1 MAKRLKD
8 LEGWEI
14 LVTDQNGKIIEEA
27 KRGRSHRGQTIERIS
42 LKRKSDG
49 ITLTR
54 GDSIKVRNDKITKRT
69 PDDYFYRFIQDI
81 KLNTMNNVV
90 EVWVFDYVNWT
101 VVQPVEFYIDTNP
114 KVMELNESSSFY
126 SRMFENEVD
135 KDELYLSLEP
145 SEIYLVNFLS
155 KINIVGEKS
164 LVKISE
170 VDKVC
175 KYICAANFAKYSPFI
190 YEKEVEAIKDLS
202 FKEVEEHFKN
212 ILFPPE
218 IEQEDENETAR
229 KSPMKRGRGRPKRID
244 SPHKIELPL
253 DPSSESESE
262 SESEPEPEPEVSLSE
277 EFRDPEMVSDEEEQN
292 KSESDGDLIESSN
305 DEEDLIDDFDDEEFA
320 KPVRKRGRPR
330 SATPKVK
337 KTKRDRAVA
346 KDAKVKKVKKVY
358 YIAPTIKKFT
368 KLNVV
373 RAKKKYT
380 PFSKKYN
387 SINEIPNLT
396 TTPGFYQQS
405 KEDVFNQLE
414 TKLET
419 KKKHDVVETIF
430 SKVKKQLYSSHG
442 KEMIVQ
448 SKDFDDIIP
457 GRENEFASIYLSIY
471 SAIESGSATTVYIAG
486 TPGVGKTLTVRE
498 VMKEISKSAI
508 NDELPSFSYVEINGL
523 KMVKPTDSYEVLWNS
538 ISGERLTWGAAMESL
553 EFYFNKVPQEKKRT
567 MVVLLDE
574 LDALVTK
581 GQDIMYNFFN
591 WTTYENAKL
600 IVIAVAN
607 TMDLPERQ
615 LGNKVSSRIGF
626 TRIMFSGYN
635 HDELKAI
642 IDFRLKGLNNS
653 FFYVDTKTGSAHLM
667 DMDDEDSDRFSI
679 TMPATMKRVQLRMSE
694 DAIEIAS
701 RKVASVSGDARR
713 ALKVCKRAVEIAEQY
728 YMNKHGYGYDG
739 DAVEEDEVE
748 EEAVEDEI
756 DSKKNEDSA
765 DIQTVHINHVMKALN
780 ETINSQSVNFISGLS
795 FTCKLFLFA
804 LLNLSKKTGLQEQS
818 LGDIIDEIKNLIEV
832 NGNNKFIMNLQDMIF
847 AKGIPNNYE
856 QLRMISWEYLMNELI
871 ESGLIIRQTMRNERI
886 SCVRLNISTEDVK
899 HALYQDETLKSL

>member
-14 LVTDQNGKIIEEA
+14 LVTDQHGKIIEEA
-27 KRGRSHRGQTIERIS
+27 KRGRSRRGQTVERIS

-49 ITLTR
+49 TTLTR
-54 GDSIKVRNDKITKRT
+54 GDSIKVRNDKINKRN
-69 PDDYFYRFIQDI
+69 PEDHLYRFIQDI

-101 VVQPVEFYIDTNP
+101 VVQPVEFYMDTNP
-114 KVMELNESSSFY
+114 KVMESNETTSFY
-126 SRMFENEVD
+126 STMFENEVD

-145 SEIYLVNFLS
+145 SEIYLINFLS
-155 KINIVGEKS
+155 KINIVADKS
-164 LVKISE
+164 LVKTPE

-175 KYICAANFAKYSPFI
+175 KYICAANFAKYGHLN
-190 YEKEVEAIKDLS
+190 YENEVEAIKDLS

-218 IEQEDENETAR
+218 DDQDDGETR
-229 KSPMKRGRGRPKRID
+229 GSESPMKKGRGRSKKVGT
-244 SPHKIELPL
+244 PHKIELPL

-262 SESEPEPEPEVSLSE
+262 SEPEPEVSSSE
-277 EFRDPEMVSDEEEQN
+277 EFKDGEIGSDEEGQN
-292 KSESDGDLIESSN
+292 KSESDDEPIESSN
-305 DEEDLIDDFDDEEFA
+305 DEEEIIDDFEDEDFV
-320 KPVRKRGRPR
+320 KPVRKRGRGRPR
-330 SATPKVK
+330 STTPKVK
-337 KTKRDRAVA
+337 KIKKDRSTL
-346 KDAKVKKVKKVY
+346 KGPKVKKEKKIY

-387 SINEIPNLT
+387 SIDEIPNLT
-396 TTPGFYQQS
+396 KTPGFYQQS

-419 KKKHDVVETIF
+419 KKQHEVVETIF

-508 NDELPSFSYVEINGL
+508 NDELPPFSYVEINGL

-553 EFYFNKVPQEKKRT
+553 EFYFNKVPQGKKRT

-653 FFYVDTKTGSAHLM
+653 FFYVDTKTGSARLM
-667 DMDDEDSDRFSI
+667 DAEEEDKDKLTI
-679 TMPATMKRVQLRMSE
+679 VPPGMKRVQLHMSE

-713 ALKVCKRAVEIAEQY
+713 ALKVCKRAAEIAEQY

-739 DAVEEDEVE
+739 DVVE
-748 EEAVEDEI
+748 EEEDVEDGV
-756 DSKKNEDSA
+756 DAQKNKDSA

-780 ETINSQSVNFISGLS
+780 ETINSHSVKFISGLS

-847 AKGIPNNYE
+847 AKGITNNYE
-856 QLRMISWEYLMNELI
+856 QLRMISWEYLLNELI
-871 ESGLIIRQTMRNERI
+871 ESGLVIKQTMRNERI
-886 SCVRLNISTEDVK
+886 SCVRLNISNEDVK